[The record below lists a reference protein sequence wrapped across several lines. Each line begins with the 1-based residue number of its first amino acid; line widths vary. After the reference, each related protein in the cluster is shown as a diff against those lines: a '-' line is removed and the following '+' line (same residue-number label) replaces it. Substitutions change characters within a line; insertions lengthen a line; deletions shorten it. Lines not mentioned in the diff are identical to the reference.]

1 MTQFWW
7 VRHGPTHKKTM
18 IGWTDVPADLSNT
31 DQIAR
36 LNDHLPKDALVISSD
51 LIRCINTA
59 DALSIGRERLSHNA
73 GIRELHFG
81 DWEDTHF
88 NDIPPD
94 QQKYLRTFWEN
105 PGDHSTPNGESWNQL
120 SNRVSKEVTN
130 LVQTHKGRD
139 VIVVAH
145 YGVILTQIQ
154 IAGGMTAQAATSFQI
169 DNLSVTKLDH
179 LGDDT
184 WRIAG
189 VNHKP

>member
-18 IGWTDVPADLSNT
+18 IGWTDAPADLSNT

-36 LNDHLPKDALVISSD
+36 LNAHLPQKAILVSSD
-51 LIRCINTA
+51 LIRCTATA
-59 DALSIGRERLSHNA
+59 DTLNEKRTRLPHNK
-73 GIRELHFG
+73 GLRELHFG
-81 DWEDTHF
+81 DWEDTRF
-88 NDIPPD
+88 DDIPKD
-94 QQKYLRTFWEN
+94 QQSYLRSFWEN
-105 PGDHSTPNGESWNQL
+105 PGDHTTPSGESWNQL
-120 SNRVSKEVTN
+120 CDRVNAQVTELAKTYPN
-130 LVQTHKGRD
+130 HD
-139 VIVVAH
+139 IIIVAH

-154 IAGGMTAQAATSFQI
+154 RAGGMNAQAATSFQI

-179 LGDDT
+179 LGDET